1 MAAPDNTAASIAE
14 LGVTIKN
21 LAIANA
27 SGFTKIETTLR
38 KEFSGQNKLLG
49 GYLGKNLQRIA
60 DALTDQELL
69 NVEAVRQTNILTK
82 SFNLDEDEIRRQK
95 EKDKK
100 ESRGGDA
107 GGGSL
112 PSGGGGKGKGI
123 FGLLGSMFKVLG
135 GGFLKILGPI
145 WKVLKIMF
153 KGLGF
158 IAIGAGTLLALTFFS
173 KDAAGQEEMINDVI
187 SFFEGIGKAL
197 QKFGNIF
204 AGSFMEG
211 MDDKVIKDASGKI
224 ISTEEGLGTK
234 FKKFG
239 AA

>member
-1 MAAPDNTAASIAE
+1 MAVKDVTQKNIEENSAASAFELEELNKKQALETELTDAIAE
-14 LGVTIKN
+14 ESVK
-21 LAIANA
+21 
-27 SGFTKIETTLR
+27 
-38 KEFSGQNKLLG
+38 
-49 GYLGKNLQRIA
+49 
-60 DALTDQELL
+60 
-69 NVEAVRQTNILTK
+69 QTNILEK
-82 SFNLDEDEIRRQK
+82 AFGLQEDEARAAK
-95 EKDKK
+95 EAAAKAK
-100 ESRGGDA
+100 RGGGDA
-107 GGGSL
+107 GGSLGSS
-112 PSGGGGKGKGI
+112 PGGKGKGI

-224 ISTEEGLGTK
+224 ISTEEGL
-234 FKKFG
+234 
-239 AA
+239 